1 MILITIDQYCGK
13 YNKKTKQVIEWIGLG
28 YIPGCVW
35 NNENWN
41 IPDNARLPY
50 TERRNPQGYAVYKSF
65 VKAYYKGKN
74 ATPGLYSMTIERFEN
89 INRQLVEW
97 GLTSEEKLDGMVYYN
112 ATPQGVEFI
121 SFTKNQLYI
130 FIQQSLNS
138 ISSGIASGIFS
149 K

>member
-1 MILITIDQYCGK
+1 M
-13 YNKKTKQVIEWIGLG
+13 
-28 YIPGCVW
+28 
-35 NNENWN
+35 
-41 IPDNARLPY
+41 
-50 TERRNPQGYAVYKSF
+50 YKSF

-74 ATPGLYSMTIERFEN
+74 VTPGLYSMTIERFEN